1 MKGQTQRTFAAF
13 LLAGVGLAG
22 ISAPAFAQAAAG
34 NENTG
39 LEEIVVTAQKRT
51 ESLQDTPIAIT
62 AVPAAQLELRGIA
75 EAKDLSAIAPN
86 VSVVGATTNATAAV
100 VTIRGIPTA
109 ADESQGYDSP
119 IGIYVDGVYMAR
131 SSASTFE
138 VADID
143 RVEVLRGPQGTLFGR
158 NTTGGAVN
166 FVTRMPEDEFGI
178 TLRGGY
184 GNFNQ
189 TNFRMILNTGEL
201 ADGLKMSFAYLNK
214 SRDGVVDNLL
224 ARSGRDPG
232 AMNNSSARWALQ
244 YDLSDNLTFTNV
256 LDRSHIES
264 IAGFSQLVAVGNG
277 DPTRFPGTLTLDGNT
292 FAVTQPANVAGY
304 LAEATSLDPQCGTPL
319 SQLSLE
325 RRSKVCANSNGLSTD
340 TLWGNMSRF
349 ELKTDAVTVR
359 STTAYREWHNV
370 INGTDLDGMGGI
382 SGPKF
387 DIGLPTS
394 PPTGIFQGFSAALL
408 QSAFG
413 LSAPAAGYLQ
423 SLGVPTTTQDLFN
436 TKNNR
441 RQKQFSQE
449 LEFVSPGGGSFEWV
463 LGGFYFHESGSEYNP
478 QNYAYVLDTN
488 QTVYTPASIKKV
500 LLGFNPSLDPDVALG
515 YANVIAPLMQAGNP
529 ARFRALASQTVL
541 AYNAGGSSFAVYGQG
556 TLRPG
561 GADGRLGITL
571 GLRYTWD
578 KKNFQ
583 VTQNGAVP
591 YTLEQLGIRTSSKKF
606 SAPTGNLT
614 IDYKASD
621 DVNLYARMA
630 RGYRSGGYNARQ
642 STTDDKVSTP
652 LINETIP
659 LTPFKDETIWS
670 YELGA
675 KMEFAKR
682 VRLNLAA
689 FYNVYTD
696 QLVTIPLQVEAG
708 ASFGNITV
716 NAGKTEYYGVEAEG
730 NWLVSDHFSLDG
742 SFGYVKKKPVDFPA
756 GDTGNVIRNVASI
769 QELGYSPNYT
779 ANIGATAKYPVGSL
793 DMTARVGYNYTSSF
807 WMFGNPLTAPFR
819 NETKGDARGLL
830 DAQLR
835 FDGIGIGKKASVTFW
850 GKNLTNK
857 AYVVRSVDFGTFGY
871 ATDIWGDPRTYGV
884 TVDMAF

>member
-34 NENTG
+34 EENTG
-39 LEEIVVTAQKRT
+39 LEEIVVTAQKRS
-51 ESLQDTPIAIT
+51 ESLQTTPIAIT
-62 AVPAAQLELRGIA
+62 AVPAAQLELRGIS

-178 TLRGGY
+178 TLRGGAGNY
-184 GNFNQ
+184 GQ

-201 ADGLKMSFAYLNK
+201 VDGLKMSFAYLNK
-214 SRDGVVDNLL
+214 SRDGVVDNIL

-244 YDLSDNLTFTNV
+244 YDISDNLKFTNV
-256 LDRSHIES
+256 LDKSHIVS

-277 DPTRFPGTLTLDGNT
+277 DTNRFPGTLTLDGHT
-292 FAVTQPANVAGY
+292 FNVVQPGNVAAY
-304 LAEATSLDPQCGTPL
+304 LAASTSTDPRCGTPA
-319 SQLSLE
+319 SQVSLE
-325 RRSKVCANSNGLSTD
+325 RRSKVCANSNGPSTD
-340 TLWGNMSRF
+340 DLWGNMSRF
-349 ELKTDAVTVR
+349 ELTTDQVTIR

-370 INGTDLDGMGGI
+370 IKGTDLDGMGQI
-382 SGPKF
+382 SGP
-387 DIGLPTS
+387 L
-394 PPTGIFQGFSAALL
+394 FSQATLFNGMPAAYITPIV
-408 QSAFG
+408 G
-413 LSAPAAGYLQ
+413 APAAAYLSTQ
-423 SLGVPTTTQDLFN
+423 PVPRTTQDLFN
-436 TKNNR
+436 TRNDR

-449 LEFVSPGGGSFEWV
+449 VELVSPGGRAFEWV
-463 LGGFYFHESGSEYNP
+463 LGGFYFRESGSEYNP
-478 QNYAYVLDTN
+478 QNYAFVLDTN
-488 QTVYTPASIKKV
+488 AAVFA
-500 LLGFNPSLDPDVALG
+500 G
-515 YANVIAPLMQAGNP
+515 PLAFLRPFNP
-529 ARFRALASQTVL
+529 ARYRALASQTVL
-541 AYNAGGSSFAVYGQG
+541 AYNARGSSFAVYGQG
-556 TLRPG
+556 TFRPG
-561 GADGRLGITL
+561 GADGRLGVTL

-578 KKNFQ
+578 KKHFQ

-591 YTLEQLGIRTSSKKF
+591 FTLVQLPRNGSSKSF

-614 IDYKASD
+614 IDYRASD
-621 DVNLYARMA
+621 DVNLYARVA
-630 RGYRSGGYNARQ
+630 RGYRSGGFNARQ
-642 STTDDKVSTP
+642 STAV
-652 LINETIP
+652 LP
-659 LTPFKDETIWS
+659 LTPFNDETIWS
-670 YELGA
+670 YEVGA
-675 KMEFAKR
+675 KMEFSNR

-689 FYNVYTD
+689 FYNEYTD
-696 QLVTIPLQVEAG
+696 QLVTIPLQAEVG
-708 ASFGNITV
+708 SSFGNITV
-716 NAGKTEYYGVEAEG
+716 NAGKTVYYGVEAEG
-730 NWLVSDHFSLDG
+730 NWLVSDHLSLDG
-742 SFGYVKKKPVDFPA
+742 SVGYVKKDPKEFPA
-756 GDTGNVIRNVASI
+756 GDVNNVIRNVASI
-769 QELGYSPNYT
+769 QNLGYSPDYT
-779 ANIGATAKYPVGSL
+779 ANVGATFKYPVGSL

-807 WMFGNPLTAPFR
+807 WMFGNPLTAPFGK
-819 NETKGDARGLL
+819 ETKGDARGLL

-835 FDGIGIGKKASVTFW
+835 LDNIKIGNKTSVTFW

-857 AYVVRSVDFGTFGY
+857 AYVVRSVDFGSFGY